1 MANIAYQY
9 SIQHS
14 LDMYNYAFSDLKL
27 SKDGLMK
34 RLLSSAK
41 PGTGMVIAVKKL
53 NHESF
58 QGHKEWLVR
67 ELHQIIKIF
76 CFLINGCLE

>member
-1 MANIAYQY
+1 MLLET
-9 SIQHS
+9 
-14 LDMYNYAFSDLKL
+14 LDQIVYWEKGALVVC